1 MGQEPVREGAEI
13 VCPHCKKTF
22 TADLISGGAERYRGF
37 KCPHCKLFV
46 PLQRATDTDLGR
58 DPEGAS

>member
-1 MGQEPVREGAEI
+1 MAEAARDPREV

-22 TADLISGGAERYRGF
+22 TAELISGSAERYRGF

-46 PLQRATDTDLGR
+46 PADRAED
-58 DPEGAS
+58 S

>member
-1 MGQEPVREGAEI
+1 VSAAPENEREV

-22 TADLISGGAERYRGF
+22 TAEPLEGSAERYRGF

-46 PLQRATDTDLGR
+46 PAERAAGR
-58 DPEGAS
+58 K